1 MYLSKVPYI
10 VQQLYPR
17 YIWRFPSKEKQLFL
31 SFDDGPS
38 PKITEWV
45 LDLLKKHDA
54 KATFFLIGDRVI
66 KHPGIVHKI
75 IDEGHSIGNHTQNHL
90 RGRKTETKKYLKN
103 FLLAQRSITDY
114 SGFRTDLF
122 RPPYGS
128 ISTVE
133 ADKILQTH
141 RIIMMDVISGDFDQ
155 KRSPETCA
163 QKVIQH
169 ARPGSIILFHDTE
182 KAFPRLEFALPKI
195 LDHFGKEG
203 YSFQLIPA
211 NPPLMKIEREI
222 L

>member
-10 VQQLYPR
+10 IQQLYPR
-17 YIWRFPSKEKQLFL
+17 YIWRFPTKEKQLFL

-38 PKITEWV
+38 PEITAWV
-45 LDLLKKHDA
+45 LDLLNKYDA
-54 KATFFLIGDRVI
+54 KATFFLIGDRVT

-75 IDEGHSIGNHTQNHL
+75 IDEGHSLGNHTQNHL
-90 RGRKTETKKYLKN
+90 KGRKTETKKYLKN

-114 SGFRTDLF
+114 SGYRTDLF

-128 ISTVE
+128 ISTIE

-141 RIIMMDVISGDFDQ
+141 RIIMMDVISGDFDP
-155 KRSPETCA
+155 KRSPEVCA

-169 ARPGSIILFHDTE
+169 SQSGSIILFHDTE
-182 KAFPRLEFALPKI
+182 KALPRLKYALPKV
-195 LDHFGKEG
+195 LEHFSKRG
-203 YSFQLIPA
+203 YTFQQIPA
-211 NPPLMKIEREI
+211 NPPLMKIEREM